1 MSIFIAGFFD
11 SRLYAMSLT
20 IRFITKLS
28 KVHNVQE
35 VVHPFMFLLFT
46 ASICLIFA
54 PFEKK
59 KEQKTRDLNSDM
71 PAPQRDRTHQEQA
84 CTMQDLGEMFG
95 TSPSANQMNPMK
107 TIMTT
112 ATQERG
118 TLEVYFD
125 RCRLLQRHIRT
136 STVCSTVSMK
146 YQRKPPK
153 GRNDIPN

>member
-28 KVHNVQE
+28 KVY
-35 VVHPFMFLLFT
+35 VVNLKYTTYKKLSTHLCFCFLQLPYG
-46 ASICLIFA
+46 SSSHLL
-54 PFEKK
+54 KRK
-59 KEQKTRDLNSDM
+59 KEQKTGDLN
-71 PAPQRDRTHQEQA
+71 PICRLHKETGLHQEQA
-84 CTMQDLGEMFG
+84 CTIQDLGEMFG

-118 TLEVYFD
+118 TVEVYFD

-136 STVCSTVSMK
+136 STACSTVSMK
-146 YQRKPPK
+146 Y
-153 GRNDIPN
+153 